1 MRLFIHNVTNSFLK
15 SKFLCGTKCI
25 SDFKSVIIIH
35 KDHFLKNILLFM
47 FVIKVNIFNVL
58 TQKSLY
64 HLYKI
69 VILLHSRDF
78 INVKVLSSIPVLYAN
93 RSI

>member
-1 MRLFIHNVTNSFLK
+1 
-15 SKFLCGTKCI
+15 
-25 SDFKSVIIIH
+25 
-35 KDHFLKNILLFM
+35 M